1 MIYIIHRINTIREL
15 VKIPRRFGVEI
26 DLRSY
31 KNDIILNH
39 DPYHKGEKLLNYIK
53 FFNHRFI
60 VANIKE
66 AGIENE
72 VIKILKKK
80 TNNFF
85 LLDCEFPYVH
95 KNSNLKKNYLSIR
108 FSETE
113 SINTVAQYQQK
124 IKWVWIDTFKK
135 IPIKKNN
142 IKVLNKFKKCLVC
155 PERWGRKNDIIKYKK
170 YLKKH
175 NYNID
180 GIMTSLRCV
189 KIWENIN

>member
-80 TNNFF
+80 N
-85 LLDCEFPYVH
+85 
-95 KNSNLKKNYLSIR
+95 
-108 FSETE
+108 
-113 SINTVAQYQQK
+113 
-124 IKWVWIDTFKK
+124 
-135 IPIKKNN
+135 
-142 IKVLNKFKKCLVC
+142 
-155 PERWGRKNDIIKYKK
+155 
-170 YLKKH
+170 
-175 NYNID
+175 
-180 GIMTSLRCV
+180 
-189 KIWENIN
+189 